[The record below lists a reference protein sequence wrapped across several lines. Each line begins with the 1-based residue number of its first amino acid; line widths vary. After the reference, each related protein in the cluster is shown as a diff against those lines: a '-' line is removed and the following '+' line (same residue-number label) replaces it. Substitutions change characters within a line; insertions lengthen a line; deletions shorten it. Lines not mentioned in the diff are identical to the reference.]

1 MLDTKAI
8 FGPEGLLAQKF
19 SAYEYRP
26 EQVAMF
32 EGICQA
38 IDQNR
43 HLVVEAG
50 TGIGK
55 TFAYL
60 IPAIYQSLSTKKPVI
75 VSTNTINLQEQIA
88 YKDIPFLQTV
98 LPDKFTVVLAKG
110 RSNYICQRRLAKALD
125 HQTELFEL
133 IAEKEELA
141 RIYGLVIK
149 RNQSPPSGGATGCN
163 SPHARRGRT
172 ASMWDGSLSS
182 FDWVPSSGVW
192 DKICA
197 ESDNCAGKKCGYYEV
212 CFYQKARS
220 QLWLANIVVV
230 NHPLLV
236 IDAVMR
242 YENEVNLLP
251 NYEMVVID
259 EAHRLE
265 SVAQKH
271 LGMDVSNYQVSYL
284 LSSLWNPKK
293 QSGFLQFIPHRIA
306 KTNECKELVE
316 QAHEAALSFFDDVLY
331 WHNHKAP
338 ENGRVKSKN
347 FVANTLSPVLVKLHF
362 SLKELKSVL
371 SKKKPKAKEVDEIE
385 LDAFIKRTLI
395 FAEAVENFIKQSGT
409 GESVHPHTN
418 GIGVG
423 VYWVELAKQ
432 KRAQPRVTLQGAPLK
447 VNTLIKEILLPE
459 TVKSA
464 IFTSAT
470 LSTSKK
476 DGLKYIKDTLG
487 IENSADIILDS
498 PFNYAKQVK
507 VYITSGTPD
516 PNKKDDFEPVA
527 SEKIMKYLQLSRG
540 RAFVL
545 FTSYDLMHRV
555 HDRIYPLLMAQGIP
569 LYMQGKDMPRHQMLE
584 EFRANIG
591 SVILG
596 ADSFWQGVDV
606 PGEAL
611 ENIIITK
618 LPFPVPGEPLV
629 EARMEEMER
638 NGVDS
643 FKNYFLPEAILKL
656 RQGFGRLIRTKTDK
670 GIIVILDNR
679 IVTKN
684 YGKLFLQALPKCPVM
699 IES

>member
-125 HQTELFEL
+125 HQTEMFEL
-133 IAEKEELA
+133 HSEKEELS
-141 RIYGLVIK
+141 RIYAAAV
-149 RNQSPPSGGATGCN
+149 NQGRHTRLRQGSGGQEK
-163 SPHARRGRT
+163 HR
-172 ASMWDGSLSS
+172 WDGSLST
-182 FDWVPSSGVW
+182 FDWVPSGGVW

-197 ESDNCAGKKCGYYEV
+197 ESDNCAGKKCGYYGI

-251 NYEMVVID
+251 NYEVVVID

-293 QSGFLQFIPHRIA
+293 QSGFLQFVPHKIGKA
-306 KTNECKELVE
+306 QECKTLVE
-316 QAHEAALSFFDDVLY
+316 ESHEAALNFFDDVLY

-338 ENGRVKSKN
+338 ENGRVKHKD

-362 SLKELKSVL
+362 SLKELKSAL
-371 SKKKPKAKEVDEIE
+371 SKKKTPPERPSGRAGKTNEIDIIE

-395 FAEAVENFIKQSGT
+395 FAEAVESFISQSGS
-409 GESVHPHTN
+409 GEKSKS
-418 GIGVG
+418 
-423 VYWVELAKQ
+423 VYWVELSKQ

-459 TVKSA
+459 SVKSA

-476 DGLKYIKDTLG
+476 DGLSYIKETLG
-487 IENSADIILDS
+487 IENSSDIILDS

-507 VYITSGTPD
+507 VYITSTTPD
-516 PNKKDDFEPVA
+516 PNKKDEFEPVA
-527 SEKIMKYLQLSRG
+527 SEKIMKYLEMSRG

-606 PGEAL
+606 PGQAL

-618 LPFPVPGEPLV
+618 LPFPVPGEPLI

-684 YGKLFLQALPKCPVM
+684 YGKLFLQALPKCPVVL
-699 IES
+699 EA

>member
-8 FGPEGLLAQKF
+8 FGPKGLLAQKF

-26 EQVAMF
+26 EQVEMF

-38 IDQNR
+38 IAKNR

-88 YKDIPFLQTV
+88 YKDIPFLQSV
-98 LPDKFTVVLAKG
+98 LPDKFTAVLAKG
-110 RSNYICQRRLAKALD
+110 RSNYICQRRLERAMH
-125 HQTELFEL
+125 HQMEMFEQM
-133 IAEKEELA
+133 AEREELLK
-141 RIYGLVIK
+141 IQQMVINQTLHKK
-149 RNQSPPSGGATGCN
+149 RL
-163 SPHARRGRT
+163 
-172 ASMWDGSLSS
+172 WDGSLSS
-182 FDWVPSSGVW
+182 FDWVPSGGVW

-197 ESDNCAGKKCGYYEV
+197 ESDNCAGKKCGHYGI

-220 QLWLANIVVV
+220 QLWLANIIVV
-230 NHPLLV
+230 NHPLLI
-236 IDAVMR
+236 IDAAMR

-251 NYEMVVID
+251 NYETVVID

-271 LGMDVSNYQVSYL
+271 LGLELSNYQVNYL
-284 LSSLWNPKK
+284 LNSLWGQKK
-293 QSGFLQFIPHRIA
+293 KSPPLARLALRSPPRKHSGKPAGGGGFLHFIPHKITKA
-306 KTNECKELVE
+306 QECKTLVE
-316 QAHEAALSFFDDVLY
+316 QTHEAALNFFDQVLY

-338 ENGRVKSKN
+338 ENGRVKHKD
-347 FVANTLSPVLVKLHF
+347 FIANTLSPVLLKLHF
-362 SLKELKSVL
+362 SLKELKSAL
-371 SKKKPKAKEVDEIE
+371 TKRKLKLKEVDETE
-385 LDAFIKRTLI
+385 LDAFIKRTLG
-395 FAEAVENFIKQSGT
+395 FAQIIEKFIKQSGAEE
-409 GESVHPHTN
+409 GQE
-418 GIGVG
+418 
-423 VYWVELAKQ
+423 VYWVELAKYR
-432 KRAQPRVTLQGAPLK
+432 RAQPKVTLMSAPLK

-459 TVKSA
+459 RVKSA

-476 DGLKYIKDTLG
+476 DGLSYIKETLG
-487 IENSADIILDS
+487 IEDSADIILDS
-498 PFNYAKQVK
+498 PFNYQKQVK
-507 VYITSGTPD
+507 VYITSNTPD
-516 PNKKDDFEPVA
+516 PNRKDEFEPVA
-527 SEKIMKYLQLSRG
+527 SEKIMKYLQMSQG

-545 FTSYDLMHRV
+545 FTSYDLMRRV
-555 HDRIYPLLMAQGIP
+555 HDRIYPLLMAKGIP
-569 LYMQGKDMPRHQMLE
+569 LYMQGRDMPRHQMLE
-584 EFRANIG
+584 EFKSNIG

-638 NGVDS
+638 AGVDS

-679 IVTKN
+679 VVTKN
-684 YGKLFLQALPKCPVM
+684 YGKLFLQALPKCPVVV
-699 IES
+699 EA